1 MVGTFQNLVF
11 NIFPA
16 YEEKIRRF
24 TRPLRDHLGVSY
36 FTYHFIT
43 RSGEYGAIVDR
54 LDYAEIYVANQYYL
68 EDPYLFAPH
77 NYRDEVTEWG
87 TIGSADFFDEVRLHG
102 LSQGVMFS
110 QTCGDG
116 GVEFYGFAAAH
127 HSPMLQVALNRR
139 RLLERFFANFRI
151 GMKPLIERLRE
162 DPISLPEVKGERFF
176 ERVKRCDQEIDAFAA
191 SLGVAPPVALSKRE
205 RACLQLYQEGL
216 TAAQTGERLGLSPRT
231 VESYFESIK
240 SKLGCDSK
248 RELLRL
254 LP

>member
-1 MVGTFQNLVF
+1 MAGTFQNLVF

-16 YEEKIRRF
+16 YEERIRRF
-24 TRPLRDHLGVSY
+24 TRPLRDHLGMSY

-43 RSGEYGAIVDR
+43 KCGEYGAIVDR
-54 LDYAEIYVANQYYL
+54 LDYAEIYVENQYYL
-68 EDPYLFAPH
+68 EDPYLSAPH
-77 NYRDEVTEWG
+77 NYQNEVTEWG
-87 TIGSADFFDEVRLHG
+87 TIGSAEFFDRVRLHG

-110 QTCGDG
+110 QTGADG

-127 HSPMLQVALNRR
+127 SSPMLHVVLNQR
-139 RLLERFFANFRI
+139 RLLDRFFANFRTH
-151 GMKPLIERLRE
+151 MRPLIERLRE
-162 DPISLPEVKGERFF
+162 EPISLPEVKRERYF
-176 ERVKRCDQEIDAFAA
+176 EPVKRYDQEIDAFAA
-191 SLGVAPPVALSKRE
+191 ALGVAPPIALSKRE
-205 RACLQLYQEGL
+205 RACLELYREGL

-248 RELLRL
+248 RELLRP